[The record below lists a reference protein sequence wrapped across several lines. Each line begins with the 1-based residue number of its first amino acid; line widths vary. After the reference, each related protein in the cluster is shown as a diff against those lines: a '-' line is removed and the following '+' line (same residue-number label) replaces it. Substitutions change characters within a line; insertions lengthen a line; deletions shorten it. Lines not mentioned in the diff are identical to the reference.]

1 MSYRVGDTIFT
12 QSSAPATIIA
22 RDDRTGTAKYDKDF
36 NAFQVSARHGV
47 LNGLEPEGRDQ
58 FNAIMD
64 EVSAN
69 TDNNLRVE
77 SLRNKIEELSLD
89 PKNFRLMQYLDGEVR
104 HLMNVKGVKPRF
116 FSIDESKAK

>member
-1 MSYRVGDTIFT
+1 MSYRVGDTVFT
-12 QSSAPATIIA
+12 QSAAPATIIA
-22 RDDRTGTAKYDKDF
+22 RDEHVGIAKYDKDF

-47 LNGLEPEGRDQ
+47 LNGLEQESREQ

-64 EVSAN
+64 EVTQN
-69 TDNNLRVE
+69 KDNELRVE
-77 SLRNKIEELSLD
+77 TLRNKIEELSLD
-89 PKNFRLMQYLDGEVR
+89 PKNFRLTQYLDGEVK